1 MIKSFWLFI
10 ISLFLALPAFADID
24 PAPLLNKVS
33 LQLQADQ
40 WVTTNTALV
49 YVGVNAAINDQGMG
63 AIQNDVMN
71 KLKQLS
77 DKGDWHMI
85 AFNRSLDQ
93 SGLERVQITAQARLP
108 QNELSGLRDKAKKIS
123 KPGETYTIDN
133 VAFTPA
139 EDELQKA
146 NADLRNNLYLQAK
159 AEIDSLNKIYPEQ
172 KYYLYSIDFG
182 ASPIAPAPMVAGN
195 QIMMAKMA
203 GASAPVQVGNK
214 VSMQATVVIA
224 SFPDVILQKINH

>member
-1 MIKSFWLFI
+1 MRKFWLFI
-10 ISLFLALPAFADID
+10 FSLLFTLPAFADID
-24 PAPLLNKVS
+24 LGPLLNKVT

-49 YVGVNAAINDQGMG
+49 YVSVNAAVNDQGMG

-77 DKGDWHMI
+77 DKGDWHMLS
-85 AFNRSLDQ
+85 FNRSQDQ
-93 SGLERVQITAQARLP
+93 SGLERVQISAQARLP

-133 VAFTPA
+133 VAFTPSD
-139 EDELQKA
+139 DELQKA
-146 NADLRNNLYLQAK
+146 NADLRNNLYQQAK
-159 AEIDSLNKIYPEQ
+159 IEIDNLNKIYPDQ

-195 QIMMAKMA
+195 QVMMAKFA

-214 VSMQATVVIA
+214 VSLQATVVIA
-224 SFPDVILQKINH
+224 SLPDVALQKLNH